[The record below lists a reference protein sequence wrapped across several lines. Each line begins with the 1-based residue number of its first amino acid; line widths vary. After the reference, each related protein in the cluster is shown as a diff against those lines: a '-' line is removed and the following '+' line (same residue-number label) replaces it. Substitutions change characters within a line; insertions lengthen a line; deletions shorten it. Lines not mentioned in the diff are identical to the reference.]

1 MTDHYVRLR
10 EDVFNQWMA
19 QGIREGFCGPPVC
32 AIHDGAPTT
41 EAEDMELWDG
51 GEPCYHVV
59 RMYGSQDVK
68 ALVERNH
75 PPSMW
80 RNEWTPKLRLV
91 DMPELNGT
99 AE

>member
-1 MTDHYVRLR
+1 MGRLR
-10 EDVFNQWMA
+10 ETIFDEWMA
-19 QGIREGFCGPPVC
+19 EGIKQGFCGPPVC
-32 AIHDGAPTT
+32 AVHDGDPTT
-41 EAEDMELWDG
+41 EAEDMALWDG

-59 RMYGSQDVK
+59 RMYDTSEVK
-68 ALVERNH
+68 ALVEENH

-91 DMPELNGT
+91 EMPELNGA

>member
-1 MTDHYVRLR
+1 MSRLR
-10 EDVFNQWMA
+10 ETIFDEWMA
-19 QGIREGFCGPPVC
+19 EGIRQGFCGPPVC
-32 AIHDGAPTT
+32 AVHDGAPTT
-41 EAEDMELWDG
+41 EAEDVELWDG
-51 GEPCYHVV
+51 GEPCYDVV
-59 RMYGSQDVK
+59 RMYGSHEVK
-68 ALVERNH
+68 ALVEENH

>member
-1 MTDHYVRLR
+1 VGRLR
-10 EDVFNQWMA
+10 ETIFDEWMA
-19 QGIREGFCGPPVC
+19 EGIKQGFCGPPVC
-32 AIHDGAPTT
+32 AVHDGDPTT

-59 RMYGSQDVK
+59 RMYNSSEVK